1 MHKLLV
7 LYKFEQY
14 NVLVSAFS
22 QHVVTPS
29 RKPMR
34 GASMAHND
42 HQDKHP
48 KRKEIPSS
56 LWVFALA
63 TFVLALPRIGDGRIL
78 PLDLTTSFILGA
90 VLIVC
95 GFWMMYR
102 EHKNLPRRKIKI
114 NPRTTNFSTKRNT
127 PHDYFLRQI
136 KDGIPRIP
144 VQHPQH

>member
-42 HQDKHP
+42 HQD
-48 KRKEIPSS
+48 KEIPSS

-102 EHKNLPRRKIKI
+102 EHKKSSAQKNKLQD
-114 NPRTTNFSTKRNT
+114 
-127 PHDYFLRQI
+127 H
-136 KDGIPRIP
+136 
-144 VQHPQH
+144 